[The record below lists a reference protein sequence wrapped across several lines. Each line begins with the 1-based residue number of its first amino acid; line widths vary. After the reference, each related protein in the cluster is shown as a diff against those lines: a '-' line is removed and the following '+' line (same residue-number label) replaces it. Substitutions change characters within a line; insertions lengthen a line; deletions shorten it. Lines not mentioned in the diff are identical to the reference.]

1 MIVTCKLVEYPRL
14 GTKIL
19 KENPIVL
26 REKIKI
32 TPNQM
37 ADFNASHEN
46 MEYIEIVEEVK
57 KTSSKTVDSEAKKQ
71 FQLHI
76 EAYAKA
82 NPAKYELKKEALLA
96 KLNTL

>member
-14 GTKIL
+14 GNKIL

-37 ADFNASHEN
+37 ADFNASHDN

-57 KTSSKTVDSEAKKQ
+57 KTRVS
-71 FQLHI
+71 
-76 EAYAKA
+76 
-82 NPAKYELKKEALLA
+82 KKEVT
-96 KLNTL
+96 NTRTEEENQSNQ

>member
-14 GTKIL
+14 GNKIL

-32 TPNQM
+32 TTNQM
-37 ADFNASHEN
+37 SDFNASHDN

-57 KTSSKTVDSEAKKQ
+57 KTRVS
-71 FQLHI
+71 
-76 EAYAKA
+76 
-82 NPAKYELKKEALLA
+82 KKEAT
-96 KLNTL
+96 NTTTEDETQSNQ

>member
-14 GTKIL
+14 GNKIL

-37 ADFNASHEN
+37 ADFNASHDN

-57 KTSSKTVDSEAKKQ
+57 KTRVS
-71 FQLHI
+71 
-76 EAYAKA
+76 
-82 NPAKYELKKEALLA
+82 KKEATTTTTEDETQS
-96 KLNTL
+96 N

>member
-19 KENPIVL
+19 KESPIVL

-57 KTSSKTVDSEAKKQ
+57 KTKKSKVEEPQQPTE
-71 FQLHI
+71 
-76 EAYAKA
+76 
-82 NPAKYELKKEALLA
+82 
-96 KLNTL
+96 

>member
-14 GTKIL
+14 GNKIL

-37 ADFNASHEN
+37 ADFNGSHDN

-57 KTSSKTVDSEAKKQ
+57 KTRVS
-71 FQLHI
+71 
-76 EAYAKA
+76 
-82 NPAKYELKKEALLA
+82 KKEAT
-96 KLNTL
+96 NTTTEDETQSNQ